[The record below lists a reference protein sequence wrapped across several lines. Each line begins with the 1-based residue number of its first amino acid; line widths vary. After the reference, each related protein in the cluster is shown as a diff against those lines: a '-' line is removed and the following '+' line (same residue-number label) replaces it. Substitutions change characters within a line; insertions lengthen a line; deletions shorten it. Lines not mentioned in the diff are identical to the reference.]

1 MDGFL
6 SMGGYAAYVWSSYG
20 AAAVVLVGLLVLSLS
35 GLRRVERTLATLE
48 AAKPRRKREP
58 KAAPAPTATPTAET
72 TPGGAI

>member
-20 AAAVVLVGLLVLSLS
+20 AATVILVGLLVLSLS

-48 AAKPRRKREP
+48 AAKPRRRREA
-58 KAAPAPTATPTAET
+58 KASPAPTSATPAAET
-72 TPGGAI
+72 TP

>member
-20 AAAVVLVGLLVLSLS
+20 AAAVVLVGLLVLSLT

-48 AAKPRRKREP
+48 AAKPRRRRELTAGSP
-58 KAAPAPTATPTAET
+58 PTGAPVVET
-72 TPGGAI
+72 SAGGVP

>member
-1 MDGFL
+1 MMDGFL

-20 AAAVVLVGLLVLSLS
+20 AAALVLVGLLVLSLT

-58 KAAPAPTATPTAET
+58 KVGPVPTASPATETA
-72 TPGGAI
+72 P